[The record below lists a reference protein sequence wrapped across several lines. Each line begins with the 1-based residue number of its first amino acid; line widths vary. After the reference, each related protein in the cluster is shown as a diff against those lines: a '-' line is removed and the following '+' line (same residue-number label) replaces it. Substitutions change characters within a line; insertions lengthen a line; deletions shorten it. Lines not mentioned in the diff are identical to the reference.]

1 MKQSPGCPNKEVMQS
16 LSTFIRIR
24 GPIPEIKKP
33 VLINDWKNIAYWKE
47 SEQSKRLANKFGLFK
62 IQLEL
67 EGLRGSLK
75 PKKIL

>member
-16 LSTFIRIR
+16 LSIFIRIR

-47 SEQSKRLANKFGLFK
+47 SEQSKRLFK

-67 EGLRGSLK
+67 EGLRGNLK
-75 PKKIL
+75 PKKNF